1 MGKYIL
7 SIDQGTTSSRA
18 FIYNESFEIVGK
30 AQKTF
35 PQHYPKAGWVEHD
48 LEEIW
53 SSVTNAIKGAIK
65 DVRIKSFRPEQIA
78 AIGITN
84 QRETFG
90 LWEKKTGKPTG
101 PAIVWQ
107 CRRSAKICERLRK
120 SKVAQKMAKDAG
132 LVLDPYFSGT
142 KLMWLFENNEK
153 LRKRAKKGE
162 LAFGN
167 IDTFLTWRLTSGES
181 HVTDTTNASRTLMMS
196 LKKLDWNPTA
206 IKTLKIPKN
215 ILPEI
220 KASDAN
226 FGETKGLG
234 FLPDGIPIHGILGD
248 QHAAL
253 LGQGC
258 LKVGETKITYGTGAF
273 LVMNTGREIKKS
285 KTALTTVA
293 WTLRGKTIYAL
304 EGSVFIAG
312 AAVQWLRDDLKIVKS
327 SAEIEKLAGEVESSD
342 GVFFIPALAG
352 LGAPYWE
359 PEAKGLIGGI
369 TRGTQRSHIARA
381 SLEGIAASVAE
392 VVEVLRKDS
401 KLKLRSLSVDG
412 GACAN
417 NILMQTQSNLLRAKV
432 KRPVDVETTA
442 RGAAYAA
449 AIGVGMIKMK
459 EIAKSH
465 KVEREFSATW
475 TKNESLEFMKT
486 WKRRIKGL
494 LAGAY

>member
-18 FIYNESFEIVGK
+18 FVYNEKFEVIGK
-30 AQKTF
+30 GQQTF

-53 SSVTNAIKGAIK
+53 ASVEGSIRQSIA
-65 DVRIKSFRPEQIA
+65 DVSDSKFSANKIV

-90 LWEKKTGKPTG
+90 LWNRKTGKAVG

-120 SKVAQKMAKDAG
+120 SKAAQKVAKDAG
-132 LVLDPYFSGT
+132 LVLDPYFSGS
-142 KLMWLFENNEK
+142 KLTWLFENN
-153 LRKRAKKGE
+153 AKIKAQAKSGN

-167 IDTFLTWRLTSGES
+167 IDTFLIWRLSGGAA
-181 HVTDTTNASRTLMMS
+181 HVTDTTNASRTLLMD
-196 LKKLDWNPTA
+196 LKKLKWNQA
-206 IKTLKIPKN
+206 ALKVFKVPAA

-220 KASDAN
+220 KDSDAR
-226 FGETKGLG
+226 FAETKGLK
-234 FLPDGIPIHGILGD
+234 FLPNGIPVHGVLGD

-258 LKVGETKITYGTGAF
+258 LKDGETKVTYGTGAF
-273 LVMNTGREIKKS
+273 LVMNTGKVLKKS
-285 KTALTTVA
+285 KRALSTVA
-293 WTLRGKTIYAL
+293 WTLKGKTSYAL
-304 EGSVFIAG
+304 EGSVFVAG
-312 AAVQWLRDDLKIVKS
+312 AAVQWLRDDLKMIQNS
-327 SAEIEKLAGEVESSD
+327 SEIEGLAAEVHDSD
-342 GVFFIPALAG
+342 GVFFVPALAG
-352 LGAPYWE
+352 LGSPYWA
-359 PEAKGLIGGI
+359 PEAKGMIGGI
-369 TRGTQRSHIARA
+369 TRGSTRAHIARA
-381 SLEGIAASVAE
+381 CLDGIASSVAE
-392 VVEVLRKDS
+392 VVEVLREDS

-417 NILMQTQSNLLRAKV
+417 NILMQTQSNLLQARV
-432 KRPVDVETTA
+432 KRPVDVETTV

-449 AIGVGMIKMK
+449 AIGVGMIKLK
-459 EIAKSH
+459 DIAAAH
-465 KVEREFSATW
+465 KVEREFTPEWSG
-475 TKNESLEFMKT
+475 KKSKEFMAV